1 MNSNIAQRRAVHILT
16 PITLACALAAC
27 GGDSGGGGTPP
38 ASTTTTYTGK
48 VVATAATPDASGN
61 PKLAAGYYA
70 GATVFIDVNGN
81 GIADSGEPTAT
92 TDSKG
97 NFTLTAANTVT
108 GQIVADIPTA
118 ATNTATTAAV
128 PAHLILRASAAQV
141 TDQTPAAIVISP
153 LSTEVQRL
161 VEANGTSY
169 AVEKANVAARLTG
182 PTFNKGKATVFTTD
196 MLGDPSAITD
206 AAEQYAVLYEE
217 NALTNRYTY
226 ATAKLDR
233 GDKYPDALA
242 VAGGDPRLAGVSGI
256 TAGETIPTDTR
267 TTITYAQAQQAA
279 FNIEGVPAYD
289 HIFVIMEEN
298 KSTDAILGNSRAPFI
313 NQVLSKYNQLT
324 TYYSTGNPSEPNY
337 TALGGADDWG
347 ITDDNWFGCGAVGA
361 NAVTDIAFPGGTA
374 SDGQPLPPTD
384 TIPNTGFYPQ
394 LATAGYSYTVTPVG
408 GTATV
413 KNITYTTSNMNATF
427 STTAGNTCST
437 TPNPANPGTNHNAQ
451 GDNLFTLMSKAG
463 LTVRTYSESMNPGL
477 DPRSD
482 SQSQNVAKA
491 YSGTDLVGTNGT
503 ITDSQ
508 PYQMPQGL
516 YKVKHG
522 PSIAYQSARNLTEF
536 HADNRTIFGTQYT
549 AADWTSTSPF
559 SKAKGGTFDTTTWN
573 YDQFSTD
580 LTAGD
585 VGNINFI
592 VPDQCD
598 DMHGVGDD
606 TETCNGGANSN
617 NGQNASVTR
626 ADIYLNKVITAIK
639 ASPLWNNPQKRVA
652 IVVMFDEGEGTGTG
666 SSCCGWNALGVNS
679 GAHPVAVSASG
690 VATAAS
696 QPVNYTQGNNGHGNS
711 IYAVISNQQ
720 DVGTAP
726 KGIKDSDSYS
736 HFSFV
741 RTLQDMFGLA
751 DPTKDATYL
760 NRAKYTEA
768 FIAAN
773 ITALPEFAGSA
784 NTHFDAV
791 RPINHA
797 YKIPAGY
804 VQKLDPLGIVAVG
817 AASAVPL
824 QTGPDANQTNVWSLK

>member
-27 GGDSGGGGTPP
+27 GGDSGGGTPP

-48 VVATAATPDASGN
+48 VVAAAATPDVSGN

-81 GIADSGEPTAT
+81 GVADSGEPTAT

-108 GQIVADIPTA
+108 GQIVADVSTA
-118 ATNTATTAAV
+118 ATNTATGAAV

-161 VEANGTSY
+161 VEANTTSY
-169 AVEKANVAARLTG
+169 AIEKANIAARLTG
-182 PTFNKGKATVFTTD
+182 PAFNKGTATVTTTD
-196 MLGDPSAITD
+196 MLGDPSAITN

-337 TALGGADDWG
+337 TALGGGDDWG
-347 ITDDNWFGCGAVGA
+347 ITDDNWFGCGATGA
-361 NAVTDIAFPGGTA
+361 NAPTDVAFAGGTA
-374 SDGQPLPPTD
+374 SDGQPLPA
-384 TIPNTGFYPQ
+384 TGALPPADSAHLAGFS
-394 LATAGYSYTVTPVG
+394 ATAG
-408 GTATV
+408 A
-413 KNITYTTSNMNATF
+413 A
-427 STTAGNTCST
+427 CST
-437 TPNPANPGTNHNAQ
+437 TPTTGTNHNPQ
-451 GDNLFTLMSKAG
+451 GDNLFTLIAKAG
-463 LTVRTYSESMNPGL
+463 LTVRTYSESMNPGQ

-482 SQSQNVAKA
+482 SVADA
-491 YSGTDLVGTNGT
+491 AVAATYNGT
-503 ITDSQ
+503 AVDGTTITGT
-508 PYQMPQGL
+508 PNFAVVGGL

-522 PSIAYQSARNLTEF
+522 PSIAYQSARSLPEF
-536 HADNRTIFGTQYT
+536 QADNRTIFGTQYQE
-549 AADWTSTSPF
+549 ADWL
-559 SKAKGGTFDTTTWN
+559 KTTAYTVPTGWI
-573 YDQFSTD
+573 YDQFTKD

-585 VGNINFI
+585 VGNVNFI

-598 DMHGVGDD
+598 DMHGVGSDASCAD
-606 TETCNGGANSN
+606 NN
-617 NGQNASVTR
+617 NGQTIGIKR
-626 ADIYLNKVITAIK
+626 ADIYLNKVVTAIQ
-639 ASPLWNNPQKRVA
+639 ASALWKNPNKRVA
-652 IVVMFDEGEGTGTG
+652 IVVMFDEGEG
-666 SSCCGWNALGVNS
+666 SSTACCGWNAGGKTS
-679 GAHPVAVSASG
+679 GAAPVTVSASG
-690 VATAAS
+690 AATATA
-696 QPVNYTQGNNGHGNS
+696 QPSGYANGNIGHGNS
-711 IYAVISNQQ
+711 IFGIITNHQ
-720 DVGTAP
+720 DVGTAAQ
-726 KGIKDSDSYS
+726 GVRDSDAYS

-751 DPTKDATYL
+751 DPAVDASYL

-784 NTHFDAV
+784 DTHFDSV

-797 YKIPAGY
+797 YVIPKSY
-804 VQKLDPLGIVAVG
+804 VQKLNPADVG
-817 AASAVPL
+817 AIASGPAVSV
-824 QTGPDANQTNVWSLK
+824 QTGPDTTQTNVWTLK